1 MDSTITSE
9 RPAMNAG
16 KSVRQFRPSSRPYFE
31 SPSCSV
37 RAGALLV
44 ALAAIVSGAT
54 DPTPPQVFLDTHY
67 VTPTGT
73 TRTVNSGGDLQAAID
88 AAQPGDEIVLQAGA
102 RFVGNYILRAKAGSS
117 WITIRSSQLSSLPEG
132 TRVGPGQ
139 VSSMATISSPNVA
152 PAIDSDPGANFWR
165 IAGIELTVEANIPSN
180 LNYGI
185 ALGYMGNG
193 VETMSQLPTDIIF
206 DRTWI
211 HGTPTCQCKRGVT
224 FNGKRLAVVDSQIS
238 DIHVAGQ
245 DTQAIIG
252 YNGPGPFKIV
262 NNELEAAGE
271 NVMFGG
277 ADPAI
282 ANLVPSDMEIRRNH
296 FFKPLTWNISNPSYG
311 GTHWTVKNL
320 LEIKNGQRIIIDG
333 NIFENSWVDGQ
344 NGVAIVLKSSN
355 QNDGVGCPQC
365 FGGDIL
371 FSNNIIKGAVN
382 GFSLV
387 GQEAGPASAVH
398 NPAQAPVLS
407 ARIKIT
413 NVLVYSVYNLF
424 VLTMNPGTRAD
435 LANTT
440 DVQITH
446 LTAFDTNS
454 IMGIDVGDAGTIS
467 SPRFLFRD
475 SIVERQTYGVGA
487 GSPEGKNYLD
497 SYFAPYGWDHMLLL
511 NSSGIYSNTILASI
525 YPSGT
530 SLATGYTGFV
540 NYGGGIADYHGYALT
555 SSSLGYKAASD
566 GTNMGVDFAAL
577 DAALQSNSLPQ
588 STLSC
593 DLNSD
598 GAVNVLDVQLATNQ
612 VLGYAACGSAD
623 LNGDGQ
629 CTVVD
634 VQRTVSAS
642 LGASCHL
649 GL

>member
-1 MDSTITSE
+1 M
-9 RPAMNAG
+9 
-16 KSVRQFRPSSRPYFE
+16 
-31 SPSCSV
+31 
-37 RAGALLV
+37 LV

-102 RFVGNYILRAKAGSS
+102 RFVGNYVLRAKPGSS

-132 TRVGPGQ
+132 TRVGPAQ
-139 VSSMATISSPNVA
+139 VSAMATISSPSVA
-152 PAIDSDPGANFWR
+152 PAIDTDPGANFWR
-165 IAGIELTVEANIPSN
+165 IAGIELTVEANLPSN
-180 LNYGI
+180 ANYGI
-185 ALGYMGNG
+185 ALGYKGNG
-193 VETMSQLPTDIIF
+193 AETTLAQFPINIIF

-211 HGTPTCQCKRGVT
+211 HGTPTCQCKKGVT
-224 FNGKRLAVVDSQIS
+224 FNGIRLAVVDSQIS
-238 DIHVAGQ
+238 DIHVDGQ

-262 NNELEAAGE
+262 NNELQAAGE
-271 NVMFGG
+271 NIMFGG
-277 ADPAI
+277 SDPAMP
-282 ANLVPSDMEIRRNH
+282 NLVPSDIEIRRNH
-296 FFKPLTWNISNPSYG
+296 FFKPLTWKVGDPSYG

-333 NIFENSWVDGQ
+333 NVFENSWVDGQ
-344 NGVAIVLKSSN
+344 NGVAISFKSSN

-371 FSNNIIKGAVN
+371 FSNNIIKGAAN
-382 GFSLV
+382 GFSIV
-387 GQEAGPASAVH
+387 GQEAGPPSAAH

-424 VLTMNPGTRAD
+424 SMTINPGTRSD

-440 DVQITH
+440 DLQITH
-446 LTAFDTNS
+446 VTALDTNA
-454 IMGIDVGDAGTIS
+454 IMSIDVGDAGTIN
-467 SPRFLFRD
+467 SPRLLLRD

-487 GSPEGKNYLD
+487 GSQEGKKYLD
-497 SYFAPYGWDHMLLL
+497 SYFAPYTWDHMLLL
-511 NSSGIYSNTILASI
+511 NSSGVFTNASLASI

-540 NYGGGIADYHGYALT
+540 NYAGAVADYHGYALA

-566 GTNMGVDFAAL
+566 GTDMGVNFAAL
-577 DAALQSNSLPQ
+577 DAALQSSTSSGQAQ
-588 STLSC
+588 SATTC

-598 GAVNVLDVQLATNQ
+598 GNVNVLDVQLGTNQ
-612 VLGYAACGSAD
+612 VLGYAACSSAD

-634 VQRTVSAS
+634 VQRIVSAS
-642 LGASCHL
+642 LGAACYL
-649 GL
+649 GQ